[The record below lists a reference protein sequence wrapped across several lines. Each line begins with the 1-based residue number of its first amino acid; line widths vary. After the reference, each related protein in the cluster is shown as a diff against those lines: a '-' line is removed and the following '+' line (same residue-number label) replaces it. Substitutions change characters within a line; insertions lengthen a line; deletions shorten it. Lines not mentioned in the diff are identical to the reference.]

1 MRLHTPPARVA
12 AQKFVTGRP
21 CDGSLTLLGSVGSS
35 SVLAR
40 FQMTSLAQARYERT
54 LLLEIT
60 KLQSAISEERK
71 VIATQKAQMDSE
83 ESEQRAQKASESER
97 ASRLLEME
105 KAIELAQRTEQRDFL
120 KKVNCHSPVSLLWCP
135 A

>member
-1 MRLHTPPARVA
+1 
-12 AQKFVTGRP
+12 
-21 CDGSLTLLGSVGSS
+21 
-35 SVLAR
+35 
-40 FQMTSLAQARYERT
+40 MTSLAQARYERT

-120 KKVNCHSPVSLLWCP
+120 KKVNCHPPVSLLWCP